1 LESSPHLFWQSSPP
15 FSVLRAA
22 PGKKGKENKRKKGEK
37 VRAVFRF
44 VFPAPTAIYL
54 ERELP

>member
-22 PGKKGKENKRKKGEK
+22 PGKKGKEKKRKEKGGESK
-37 VRAVFRF
+37 GGVQICFSG
-44 VFPAPTAIYL
+44 THSYL
-54 ERELP
+54 S